1 MNETTRKQIELAT
14 VPVRSK
20 GMKPGEGPQGVYIGN
35 GFVLTASHCL
45 KFDTY
50 GGIALDDYVI
60 YYIDRPEG
68 EPIWCS
74 PVCIDPCSDLAVVGP
89 CDSQAL
95 AERHSD
101 FLSFFEDVVPIE
113 IRRESLKLDESI
125 GCETR
130 THLGTWVSGK
140 MTRHSDGPW
149 VWLDA
154 DENIFG
160 GTSGGPVVDDDGR
173 ILAVMSIAGGSD
185 GELNSGPH
193 SIPSRWLPPWLLESV
208 PGEA

>member
-89 CDSQAL
+89 SDSQQL
-95 AERHSD
+95 FERHWEL
-101 FLSFFEDVVPIE
+101 LSFFKDVVPIE
-113 IRRESLKLDESI
+113 IRRDPLQLDESAS
-125 GCETR
+125 CEIR

-140 MTRHSDGPW
+140 MTRVSDPPW
-149 VWLDA
+149 VVLEA
-154 DENIFG
+154 DENIIG
-160 GTSGGPVVDDDGR
+160 GTSGGPIVDDNGQ
-173 ILAVMSIAGGSD
+173 ILAVVSQAGDNDASGS
-185 GELNSGPH
+185 H
-193 SIPSRWLPPWLLESV
+193 SIPPLWLPSWLLASV